1 MMYDGRCLECRS
13 TRCSIGGSALTKWR
27 GTLSN
32 LEILIQQEI
41 NKTYESIE
49 NRAKKGFD
57 YLIKNTG
64 HLTQSKKQKLST
76 YFALKGYNCDVYEE
90 KIKISWG
97 RKNE

>member
-1 MMYDGRCLECRS
+1 MSGDFKKTIELKKLSPE
-13 TRCSIGGSALTKWR
+13 SAR
-27 GTLSN
+27 EITLSN